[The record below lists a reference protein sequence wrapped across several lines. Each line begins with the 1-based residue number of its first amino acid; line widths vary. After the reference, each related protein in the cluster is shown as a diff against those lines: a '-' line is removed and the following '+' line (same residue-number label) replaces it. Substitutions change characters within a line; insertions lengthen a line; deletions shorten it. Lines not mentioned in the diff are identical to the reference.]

1 MTHQSKKE
9 LREELLNNDNEDD
22 EEDDES
28 PGFVPLSEAE
38 REDLNSLLEDL
49 NRSGYETVGQYSLST
64 EGPDAPTIA
73 TLSVVLPSTNDWDPS
88 EAFDDG
94 E

>member
-1 MTHQSKKE
+1 MAHESKRE
-9 LREELLNNDNEDD
+9 LREELLNNDDDD
-22 EEDDES
+22 EDGDE
-28 PGFVPLSEAE
+28 PQGFVALSESE
-38 REDLNSLLEDL
+38 REDLNQLLEDL

-73 TLSVVLPSTNDWDPS
+73 TVSVVLPSTNDWDPS